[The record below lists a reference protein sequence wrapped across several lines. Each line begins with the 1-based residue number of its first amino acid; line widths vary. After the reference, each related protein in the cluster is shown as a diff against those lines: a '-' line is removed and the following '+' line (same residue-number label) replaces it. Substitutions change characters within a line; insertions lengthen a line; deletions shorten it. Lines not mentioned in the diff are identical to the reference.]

1 MPVTQRLHQRGRRA
15 AARQA
20 GALFALAGVVALPGI
35 LTLPDQAPL
44 LLGICAADLIC
55 AAFAWL
61 LPWGRWTPLWP
72 AVLSVPALAIVA
84 VSTWAMGG
92 FVSGTAPFLLL
103 VFVWIGLNF
112 PEWVTWAATPL
123 GTVSYV
129 APLILHEQPHVV
141 VGSVF
146 LMMPVVVGIALL
158 VGRQIRTLEEVR
170 DALAAAHDE
179 AVRLACTDPLT
190 QLRNR
195 LSLSN
200 DLGSIHARA
209 VRNHSRYSVALCDV
223 DFFKRY
229 NDTQGHQ
236 AGDEVLRKVAE
247 AFTTNIRRGDQVY
260 RYGGE
265 EFLVVS
271 PDQDLAS
278 AERTAERIR
287 AAVEAQRIPHP
298 GGIGSSVTL
307 SVGVAAF
314 EPDEPEDVAT
324 LLHDAD
330 EALYRAKE
338 NGRNRVCT
346 TKRADRVR

>member
-1 MPVTQRLHQRGRRA
+1 VPITQRLQQRGPQA

-20 GALFALAGVVALPGI
+20 GALFALAGAVALPGI
-35 LTLPDQAPL
+35 VTLPEQTVL
-44 LLGICAADLIC
+44 LLGICAADLFC
-55 AAFAWL
+55 AAVAWL
-61 LPWGRWTPLWP
+61 LPWGRWAPLWP
-72 AVLSVPALAIVA
+72 AVMSVPALAIVA

-112 PEWVTWAATPL
+112 PSWVTWAITPL
-123 GTVSYV
+123 GAISYV
-129 APLILHEQPHVV
+129 VPLIVHQQPHVV

-158 VGRQIRTLEEVR
+158 VGGQIRTLEEVR
-170 DALAAAHDE
+170 DDLAAAHAE

-195 LSLSN
+195 QSLNS
-200 DLGSIHARA
+200 DIASIHARA
-209 VRNHSRYSVALCDV
+209 VRNCSSYSIALCDV

-236 AGDEVLRKVAE
+236 AGDEVLRRVAD
-247 AFTTNIRRGDQVY
+247 AFAGNVRAGDQVY

-271 PDQDLAS
+271 PDQDLGC
-278 AERTAERIR
+278 AEGTGERIR
-287 AAVEAQRIPHP
+287 AAVEALRIPHP
-298 GGIGSSVTL
+298 EGIGSTVTL
-307 SVGVAAF
+307 SVGVAGF
-314 EPDEPEDVAT
+314 EPDQPRDAAIV
-324 LLHDAD
+324 LRDAD
-330 EALYRAKE
+330 EALYRAKQ
-338 NGRNRVCT
+338 NGRNRLCT
-346 TKRADRVR
+346 KKRTDRVR